1 MRKAAAIAVVLVL
14 MLMLGGVLVY
24 GLVNTHVQVVDGKVQ
39 VIACSAYPDEFAR
52 LQAAAQQS
60 ALVGTV
66 FQQNIEGSA
75 GEYSLLVYALQ
86 LKNPGFLPME
96 MVELQVSPLA
106 EDQLSYTEG
115 SAEGAVPQITVGPG
129 RTATLRQVLMTK
141 ATGKPRTVRD
151 LYITYYIWGN
161 PFTVKYTFGA

>member
-1 MRKAAAIAVVLVL
+1 MRKTAAIAVVLVL
-14 MLMLGGVLVY
+14 ILGGVLVY
-24 GLVNTHVQVVDGKVQ
+24 GLVNTHIKVADAAVQ
-39 VIACSAYPDEFAR
+39 VIPCSSYPDEFAR
-52 LQAAAQQS
+52 LQAAAQQNS
-60 ALVGTV
+60 LVGTV
-66 FQQNIEGSA
+66 FQQSIEGVA
-75 GEYSLLVYALQ
+75 GEYSLLVYELQ

-161 PFTVKYTFGA
+161 PFTAKYTFGT